1 MPFGAEFVDD
11 GVRFRLWAPGA
22 SRVDLCLEADS
33 ETVMTPLPDG
43 FYECHRDDVTA
54 GTRYGFRIDGDLVV
68 PDPASRCN
76 PDGVHERSELI
87 DPGAF
92 DWQDA
97 DWQGRPWNE
106 AVVYELHVGTFS
118 VGGTYDGVAE
128 RLAYLADLG
137 VTAVELMPVAAFPG
151 RRGWGYDG
159 VLPFAPASAYGR
171 PEDLKRLVQAAHG
184 EGLMVILDVVYNHF
198 GPDGNYLH
206 LYAPQFF
213 TDRVETPWGQAIHFD
228 GEHSRMVREFFI
240 HNALYW
246 LGEFHLD
253 GLRIDAVHAIFDR
266 SRPDILEELS
276 DRVRAALSPDQQVHL
291 VLENDDNAAHYL
303 RPAPGEAQPRF
314 TAQWNDDFHHAIHV
328 LLTGE
333 TRGYYED
340 YGADPPGQLARC
352 LAEGFA
358 YQGEYSQHRDRPRG
372 EPSAHLPPT
381 AFVSFLQNHDQVG
394 NRALGER
401 LSELTAADERAV
413 AEALLLLSPH
423 PPLLFM
429 GEEFGA
435 SSRFPYFCDHHG
447 ELAEAVRAGRRRE
460 FQRFPEFSE
469 PQRLKLIP
477 DPNAPDTFRQAK
489 LDWRECQSL
498 RGQESLERYRRL
510 LKLRRQLLVPR
521 LPGTDGRAER
531 PGERLLGLSWRLA
544 SGGQW
549 HLLVNLDGPPA
560 EMSAPTGRAVYHSR
574 ELPEIH
580 SERLALPPWTVVAFL
595 DERPDN
601 GPDEESGDA

>member
-1 MPFGAEFVDD
+1 MPFGAEFIDG

-22 SRVDLCLEADS
+22 SRVDLCLEPDS
-33 ETVMTPLPDG
+33 ETEMTRLPDG
-43 FYECHRDDVTA
+43 FYECHRDDLAA
-54 GTRYGFRIDGDLVV
+54 GARYGFRLDSDLVV

-76 PDGVHERSELI
+76 PDGVHEPSELI
-87 DPGAF
+87 DAAAF

-97 DWQGRPWNE
+97 AWQGRPWNE
-106 AVVYELHVGTFS
+106 AVVYELHVGAFS
-118 VGGTYDGVAE
+118 QAGDYDGVAE
-128 RLAYLADLG
+128 RLACLADLG
-137 VTAVELMPVAAFPG
+137 VTAVELMPVADFPG

-159 VLPFAPASAYGR
+159 VLPFAPADAYGR

-213 TDRVETPWGQAIHFD
+213 TGRVETPWGQAIDFD
-228 GEHSRMVREFFI
+228 GEHGRRVRDFFI

-246 LGEFHLD
+246 LEEFHLD

-266 SRPDILEELS
+266 SRPDFLEELS
-276 DRVRAALSPDQQVHL
+276 DRVRAALPPGRQVHL
-291 VLENDDNAAHYL
+291 ILENDDNAAHYL
-303 RPAPGEAQPRF
+303 RPAPGEAQPHF
-314 TAQWNDDFHHAIHV
+314 TAQWNDDFHHAMHV

-340 YGADPPGQLARC
+340 YAADPTGLLARC

-372 EPSAHLPPT
+372 EPSADLPSS
-381 AFVSFLQNHDQVG
+381 AFINFLQNHDQIG

-401 LSELTAADERAV
+401 LSELTTADERAV
-413 AEALLLLSPH
+413 AEALLLLAPQ

-447 ELAEAVRAGRRRE
+447 ELATAVREGRRRE
-460 FQRFPEFSE
+460 FRRFPEFSD
-469 PQRLKLIP
+469 PDKLKLIP

-489 LDWRECQSL
+489 LDWRERQSPE
-498 RGQESLERYRRL
+498 GQASLDRYRRL
-510 LKLRRQLLVPR
+510 LQLRRQLLVPR

-531 PGERLLGLSWRLA
+531 PGERLLQLRWRLA
-544 SGGQW
+544 DGGQW
-549 HLLVNLDGPPA
+549 QLLVNFDGPQTELTAPA
-560 EMSAPTGRAVYHSR
+560 GRTVYRSR
-574 ELPEIH
+574 ELPEPANG
-580 SERLALPPWTVVAFL
+580 RLALPPWTVVAFL
-595 DERPDN
+595 DESPD
-601 GPDEESGDA
+601 PHGDRDRNDD